1 LEEGEIKTLGI
12 RCRRSI
18 KKSIEEHPEQNV
30 YRIEITSNWEA
41 VGAVEN
47 SASLAARFRFDKE
60 YRLRF
65 SCQGLRLYRWRWK
78 SPTIGVVEIC
88 QA

>member
-12 RCRRSI
+12 HCRRSI
-18 KKSIEEHPEQNV
+18 KKSIEEHPEQIV

-41 VGAVEN
+41 VEK
-47 SASLAARFRFDKE
+47 SASLAARFRFDKG
-60 YRLRF
+60 YRPRF
-65 SCQGLRLYRWRWK
+65 SCQGLILYRWRWK